1 MNTENMKAWVAAL
14 RSGEYKQGRSCL
26 RSADGTFCCLGVA
39 CDVYAKGHGVGWIL
53 EETAEEEC
61 LLLGEPAVLPEEVV
75 EWLGMDSSDPH
86 VYNGESCTLANDTLE
101 LSFAEI
107 ADLLEARYLSGGAEP

>member
-39 CDVYAKGHGVGWIL
+39 GDLYAKVHN
-53 EETAEEEC
+53 
-61 LLLGEPAVLPEEVV
+61 V
-75 EWLGMDSSDPH
+75 EWIQQAGGPK
-86 VYNGESCTLANDTLE
+86 ESFE
-101 LSFAEI
+101 KI